1 MKKVVTKKPVVKK
14 TTTAKIKEIK
24 EVQEVKEVQMFYTYI
39 SPDQTWALEGLGFDF
54 EWLRDLADKYEFD
67 AFDYI
72 EKFCAF
78 RCIKNDRHIEWID
91 VNSLALLNGKQML
104 CKILNKHQPLG
115 KSRKIIQAI
124 NLIGLT
130 ETSTSP
136 LANKLKHT
144 LS

>member
-24 EVQEVKEVQMFYTYI
+24 EVEEVEEAQEMFDTYI
-39 SPDQTWALEGLGFDF
+39 SPSQAEALEGLGFDF
-54 EWLRDLADKYEFD
+54 EWLSDLADKYEFD
-67 AFDYI
+67 VFDYI

-115 KSRKIIQAI
+115 KSRKIIQ
-124 NLIGLT
+124 LPW
-130 ETSTSP
+130 ET
-136 LANKLKHT
+136 L
-144 LS
+144 

>member
-14 TTTAKIKEIK
+14 TTTP
-24 EVQEVKEVQMFYTYI
+24 EVKEVQEALEAQEVQEVQEVQEMFYTCI
-39 SPDQTWALEGLGFDF
+39 SPSQADTLEGLGFDF
-54 EWLRDLADKYEFD
+54 EWLRDLAYEYEFD
-67 AFDYI
+67 RFDYI

-115 KSRKIIQAI
+115 KSRKIIQ
-124 NLIGLT
+124 LPW
-130 ETSTSP
+130 ET
-136 LANKLKHT
+136 L
-144 LS
+144 